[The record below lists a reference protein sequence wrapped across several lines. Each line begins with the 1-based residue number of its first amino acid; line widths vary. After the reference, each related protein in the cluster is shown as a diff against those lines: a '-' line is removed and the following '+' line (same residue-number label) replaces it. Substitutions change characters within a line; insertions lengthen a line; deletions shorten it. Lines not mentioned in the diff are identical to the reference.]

1 MSAQPFKFSYKG
13 AILMILGFSVINA
26 IASLLTSAY
35 ALNPILTSVVSNGI
49 LCSIWVSFIISKV
62 ELKEAFSKQAVFRT
76 VKISLVF
83 TLIAFLW
90 GKGVY
95 L

>member
-13 AILMILGFSVINA
+13 AILMLLGFSVINLM
-26 IASLLTSAY
+26 ASLLTSTY
-35 ALNPILTSVVSNGI
+35 GLNPILTSVISNGI

-62 ELKEAFSKQAVFRT
+62 ELKEAFAGEAIFRT
-76 VKISLVF
+76 VKLSIVF

-90 GKGVY
+90 GKGIY